1 MGYDFL
7 FDLAIIL
14 FTAKMLSIVARKI
27 NLPEVVG
34 QIAAGLLIGPA
45 VLNIVK
51 PDDFIRN
58 IAEIGVIMLMFEVG
72 LETDLKKLRST
83 GKKATLIAMGV
94 VVLPLIAG
102 AVLYLLFYGGN
113 LSDSSVLIE
122 ALFIGTIMTATSVSI
137 TVAVLKE
144 LNVLNGTIGT
154 TITSAAIIDDVL
166 GIVVLTF
173 VIGMKSKG
181 TSIALVLGKAILFF
195 VLALVFGVLINKF
208 FVWYDKKYEHTRRIT
223 ISSLVFCLVMAFIAE
238 RFFGIA
244 DITGAYIAGVVL
256 CNLTDSKYIERRI
269 DISCYMIFAPVFF
282 AGIGLKVSFQT
293 MNLHL
298 LAFSLAFAIVAMLGK
313 LIGCGGIAKL
323 TGSSMRDAAKIGF
336 GMMARGE
343 VALITVQKGLDA
355 GVLTSEFLTPVIV
368 LILISSFTTPIL
380 LKKSFTSD
388 KEVKTA

>member
-83 GKKATLIAMGV
+83 GKKATLIAMGG

-122 ALFIGTIMTATSVSI
+122 ALSCG
-137 TVAVLKE
+137 KP
-144 LNVLNGTIGT
+144 
-154 TITSAAIIDDVL
+154 
-166 GIVVLTF
+166 
-173 VIGMKSKG
+173 VIGSN
-181 TSIALVLGKAILFF
+181 V
-195 VLALVFGVLINKF
+195 
-208 FVWYDKKYEHTRRIT
+208 
-223 ISSLVFCLVMAFIAE
+223 
-238 RFFGIA
+238 
-244 DITGAYIAGVVL
+244 
-256 CNLTDSKYIERRI
+256 
-269 DISCYMIFAPVFF
+269 
-282 AGIGLKVSFQT
+282 
-293 MNLHL
+293 
-298 LAFSLAFAIVAMLGK
+298 
-313 LIGCGGIAKL
+313 GGINEIITEDVGL
-323 TGSSMRDAAKIGF
+323 
-336 GMMARGE
+336 
-343 VALITVQKGLDA
+343 LIDPNAPSDLANAIDR
-355 GVLTSEFLTPVIV
+355 VL
-368 LILISSFTTPIL
+368 
-380 LKKSFTSD
+380 SD
-388 KEVKTA
+388 KELMEKFKSNARDRAKDFGETKLPYDELN

>member
-72 LETDLKKLRST
+72 LETDLKKLKST
-83 GKKATLIAMGV
+83 GKKATRIAMGG

-256 CNLTDSKYIERRI
+256 CNLTDSKYI
-269 DISCYMIFAPVFF
+269 A
-282 AGIGLKVSFQT
+282 
-293 MNLHL
+293 
-298 LAFSLAFAIVAMLGK
+298 AI
-313 LIGCGGIAKL
+313 
-323 TGSSMRDAAKIGF
+323 
-336 GMMARGE
+336 
-343 VALITVQKGLDA
+343 
-355 GVLTSEFLTPVIV
+355 
-368 LILISSFTTPIL
+368 
-380 LKKSFTSD
+380 
-388 KEVKTA
+388 